1 MFHSKFHELFDHYEN
16 YCHLYTDGSKMMNQ
30 VASAAV
36 LRTSELPLKLS
47 RYPNIASIFRAELYA
62 ITLELGLIRRNK
74 AENCHIL

>member
-1 MFHSKFHELFDHYEN
+1 
-16 YCHLYTDGSKMMNQ
+16 MMNQ

-47 RYPNIASIFRAELYA
+47 RYPNIASIYRAELYA